1 MKNEVFDHITKMKLQ
16 DYSAAI
22 PVGLWEKIHVPSFNT
37 PTINPHTEQFD
48 QFVQHKLFDHI
59 APVPQELWN
68 NIKPKEDEDRKVFFL
83 LPRAGMV
90 AASILLLILAGTV
103 SAYLYYQKM
112 PAENAIGKH
121 SNDPNSKSNKYGN
134 QNNNTPVISKN
145 DSDADAKE
153 TIEIKT
159 TEKLKEPKIDVTQ
172 SGESNIPISKR
183 DLANSNQKNN
193 LSYRNTK
200 SFNRS
205 NLFELNDYENSP
217 KELKM
222 SGSNT
227 IDQIDQYNLDLT
239 KENNYRATNKM
250 EASLISFSKNK
261 LNFNSKEK
269 KVTAF
274 NHTSNI
280 KNVVICPSDRKMRNP
295 DWDLEIYVSPDYAFK
310 TVSSI
315 SASKAYMD
323 RKDSSE
329 NSQISFTAG
338 FRIVK
343 PINDHFSIKT
353 GLQYSQ
359 INEHFT
365 YRSENEIKTTTV
377 VTVRTITLANG
388 NTVTVSDTS
397 VVQQIG
403 FKNNTVK
410 NRYKSF
416 DIPALVSYQFGN
428 DDLRIGVNAG
438 VIFNLSS
445 WYQGVVLD
453 TTLNA
458 MPFTKETN
466 ISYKNNI
473 GMAIY
478 TGISITKR
486 LNYNTSIFAEPFLR
500 YNLSDMTT
508 PQSIFNQRF
517 SVGGLSVGLRMNL
530 NNR

>member
-1 MKNEVFDHITKMKLQ
+1 MNNDQFDHIAKMKLQ

-22 PVGLWEKIHVPSFNT
+22 PAGLWDKIHVPS
-37 PTINPHTEQFD
+37 INPPTEQFD
-48 QFVQHKLFDHI
+48 QFIQQKLFDYT
-59 APVPQELWN
+59 APVSPEIWN
-68 NIKPKEDEDRKVFFL
+68 KIKPKEDEDKKVFFL

-90 AASILLLILAGTV
+90 AASILLLILAGSV
-103 SAYLYYQKM
+103 SAYLYYQKI
-112 PAENAIGKH
+112 ATENTIADQ
-121 SNDPNSKSNKYGN
+121 SNNSNSQSNKNNN
-134 QNNNTPVISKN
+134 QNSITPLIPKMDNESA
-145 DSDADAKE
+145 SKE
-153 TIEIKT
+153 TIELKT
-159 TEKLKEPKIDVTQ
+159 AEKLKEPIIEATQ
-172 SGESNIPISKR
+172 SSDNKIAFSKR
-183 DLANSNQKNN
+183 AIANANPENN
-193 LSYRNTK
+193 ISVRNTK
-200 SFNRS
+200 PSNTN
-205 NLFELNDYENSP
+205 NLFELNNLENNS
-217 KELKM
+217 KGIKNN
-222 SGSNT
+222 SAHSNT
-227 IDQIDQYNLDLT
+227 ELDQSKNESALDN
-239 KENNYRATNKM
+239 EFIAYNKM
-250 EASLISFSKNK
+250 EASLIGFSKSK

-269 KVTAF
+269 QITAF

-295 DWDLEIYVSPDYAFK
+295 DWDLEIYASPDYAFK
-310 TVSSI
+310 TVSST

-329 NSQISFTAG
+329 KSQVSFTAG
-338 FRIVK
+338 IRIIK

-428 DDLRIGVNAG
+428 DDLRIGINAG
-438 VIFNLSS
+438 VIFNVSS
-445 WYQGVVLD
+445 WYQGVILD

-458 MPFTKETN
+458 KPLTKETN

-473 GMAIY
+473 GMGIY

-486 LNYNTSIFAEPFLR
+486 LNYNTSIFAEPYLR

-508 PQSIFNQRF
+508 PQSSFNQRF
-517 SVGGLSVGLRMNL
+517 SVGGLSIGLRMNL
-530 NNR
+530 NNK